1 MTNNQKPTPDCPMN
15 TILEEQRI
23 KLLKIRG
30 WITDQLPLATDR
42 EIRDYL
48 FEARQAIGFAMIHL
62 ERVEY
67 RTGGFDSENQVEQP
81 PASGGDGDLMTND

>member
-1 MTNNQKPTPDCPMN
+1 MN

-23 KLLKIRG
+23 QLLNIRG
-30 WITDQLPLATDR
+30 WITDQLPSVIDNETR
-42 EIRDYL
+42 NYL
-48 FEARQAIGFAMIHL
+48 FEARQAIGFAMLHL
-62 ERVEY
+62 ERVDY

>member
-1 MTNNQKPTPDCPMN
+1 MTNEQKPTPDRLMSKM
-15 TILEEQRI
+15 LKEQWI
-23 KLLKIRG
+23 ELANIRS
-30 WITDQLPLATDR
+30 WITDQLPAETDR

-67 RTGGFDSENQVEQP
+67 RTGGCDSENQVE
-81 PASGGDGDLMTND
+81 

>member
-1 MTNNQKPTPDCPMN
+1 MN

-23 KLLKIRG
+23 QLINIRG
-30 WITDQLPLATDR
+30 WITDQLPSVIDNETR
-42 EIRDYL
+42 NYL
-48 FEARQAIGFAMIHL
+48 FEARQAIGFAMLHL

>member
-1 MTNNQKPTPDCPMN
+1 MN

-23 KLLKIRG
+23 QLLNIRG
-30 WITDQLPLATDR
+30 WITDQLPSVIDNETR
-42 EIRDYL
+42 NYL
-48 FEARQAIGFAMIHL
+48 FEARQAIGFAMLHL